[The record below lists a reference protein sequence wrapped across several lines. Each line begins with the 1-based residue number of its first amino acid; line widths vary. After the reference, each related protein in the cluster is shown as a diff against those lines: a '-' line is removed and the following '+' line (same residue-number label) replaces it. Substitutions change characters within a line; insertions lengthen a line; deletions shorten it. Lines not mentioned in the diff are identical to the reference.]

1 MPAATRSW
9 AMARAAARSEA
20 NGEAPSRIAQTVV
33 LTAAH
38 CLAPG
43 VRYKVSFKPTP
54 DLGANNNRF
63 IGVAAIHGNSKY
75 DVGVLVL
82 ARSADQAY
90 PGIKPAL
97 LPAKGALDN
106 YRTKIPNPSFT
117 HVGYGVEDRVAPPDL
132 VHFTRRTSTTPLKK
146 VTDTLLYTN
155 SGAHG
160 EGSICSGD
168 SGGPVLSGST
178 IVALGNFV

>member
-1 MPAATRSW
+1 
-9 AMARAAARSEA
+9 
-20 NGEAPSRIAQTVV
+20 
-33 LTAAH
+33 
-38 CLAPG
+38 
-43 VRYKVSFKPTP
+43 VSFKPTP
-54 DLGANNNRF
+54 DLEGNNNRF
-63 IGVAAIHGNSKY
+63 IGVAAFHGNSKY

-82 ARSADQAY
+82 ARSADQVY

-106 YRTKIPNPSFT
+106 YRTKTPNPYFT
-117 HVGYGVEDRVAPPDL
+117 HVGYGADRVAPPDL

-146 VTDTLLYTN
+146 ITDTLLYTN

-168 SGGPVLSGST
+168 SGGPVFSEK
-178 IVALGNFV
+178 IVVALGNFVNGNCQGANGGPRLDIEPTRRFLRTFVTVP